1 MTDSDCAASA
11 RVMRIGTGRFEVT
24 AMATMVCLKPGAEIM
39 RLYGPGGT
47 SAKRKLPIESDVVP
61 AGEESGAVGCKRIV
75 ALGITAPE
83 GSCTMPDT
91 TAEDRAKT
99 EAEATQRRRIRMES
113 FRPGT

>member
-11 RVMRIGTGRFEVT
+11 RVMHGDDGLLKTGSGNHEAIRPRRNICEAEVADRIR
-24 AMATMVCLKPGAEIM
+24 
-39 RLYGPGGT
+39 
-47 SAKRKLPIESDVVP
+47 VVR
-61 AGEESGAVGCKRIV
+61 AGEEFAAVGCKRIV

-83 GSCTMPDT
+83 GSCTVPDT
-91 TAEDRAKT
+91 TAEDCLKT